1 LSEITDRIDRE
12 IPRVDLH
19 IHTSWTDGAHGV
31 GEMFEQACRLNL
43 EAVLFSE
50 HARRTSIDWFGRF
63 AREVRALPRES
74 CLALVG
80 VEAGV
85 KNFKGDLDLDEEI
98 TSLCDLVMGSVH
110 RFPGKNG
117 TPLSFEEVS
126 PDKAL
131 DTEFRLAEAL
141 LDNPGI
147 HILGHPFGMCYAM
160 FGRTPSKDMLARL
173 MEKAARNNVA
183 FEINSK
189 YHPDPWA
196 LIRLCKD
203 VGARISLGSD
213 AHSRSRIGGI
223 IQVLERERDK

>member
-1 LSEITDRIDRE
+1 MSEITDRIERE
-12 IPRVDLH
+12 IPRVDFH

-31 GEMFEQACRLNL
+31 GEMFEQARRLNL

-50 HARRTSIDWFGRF
+50 HARGTSIDWFREF
-63 AREVRALPRES
+63 AREVRALPGEACS
-74 CLALVG
+74 ALVG

-85 KNFKGDLDLDEEI
+85 KDFNGNLSVGEDI
-98 TSLCDLVMGSVH
+98 TSLCDLVIGSVH

-117 TPLSFEEVS
+117 EPMSFDEVP

-131 DTEFRLAEAL
+131 DMEFRLAEAL

-147 HILGHPFGMCYAM
+147 HILGHPFGMCYAR
-160 FGRTPSKDMLARL
+160 FGLAPSVDMVVRL
-173 MEKAARNNVA
+173 MEKAAGNNVA

-196 LIRLCKD
+196 FIRLCKD

-213 AHSRSRIGGI
+213 AHSRNELGGI
-223 IQVLERERDK
+223 IQALERERNK